1 MFLERIRQ
9 WWHRYCMSSE
19 ERYLSEAVD
28 VVDFEC
34 RLKLVENSRATQN
47 SSPI

>member
-1 MFLERIRQ
+1 MFLEKIRQ
-9 WWHRYCMSSE
+9 WWHHYCMTNE

-34 RLKLVENSRATQN
+34 RLKRVETQRHQKIHM
-47 SSPI
+47 PI